1 MTDASGFH
9 RPDYGL
15 TAAALEKQR
24 EQVAR
29 MRAARSLTHQ
39 NDQEK
44 KETQK

>member
-1 MTDASGFH
+1 MIDASGFH

-29 MRAARSLTHQ
+29 MWAARLLTTQ
-39 NDQEK
+39 PAQEQ

>member
-29 MRAARSLTHQ
+29 MRAARSLTTQ
-39 NDQEK
+39 PAQEQ
-44 KETQK
+44 KEIAK